1 VTFRRLLAALMT
13 LALLAPATASA
24 EDFDPSTEFKL
35 KDWVPIHLGGLDLS
49 INRAVVY
56 LLVGGALT

>member
-1 VTFRRLLAALMT
+1 MT

-35 KDWVPIHLGGLDLS
+35 KDWVPIHLGPLGRVSGDRRPTAP
-49 INRAVVY
+49 RA
-56 LLVGGALT
+56 ARER